1 MHKSSIKTSICLLNN
16 YQHMNNT
23 IRHFL
28 QSQGLNDTDIK
39 IYLDIHRH
47 SQSFASSIAART
59 EIDRTTVYS
68 GIKRLLKKGIIIQT
82 KVNDVTA
89 YTAISPEIFADKL
102 DMEMQEIQARKK
114 AALLFVEEMAKT
126 NKQSFF
132 KPKIRIFEG
141 VEAIRSLYEGTLAP
155 STTQKAFVNLTHL
168 PHPLKEY
175 LKEHF
180 IKSKIKKNVSSKV
193 IIAEGKHSEKYRS
206 LDGNSNRQTKVVK
219 NHPFELHAEIIL
231 FNKKEVAIIDFHQQ
245 IYGIVMESE
254 TLYKS
259 IETVFDYIW
268 DSIK

>member
-1 MHKSSIKTSICLLNN
+1 MEQIIQT
-16 YQHMNNT
+16 
-23 IRHFL
+23 FL
-28 QSQGLNDTDIK
+28 QSQDFNDTDIFV
-39 IYLDIHRH
+39 YLDIYRH

-68 GIKRLLKKGIIIQT
+68 AIKRLLKRGVIIQT

-89 YTAISPEIFADKL
+89 YTAISPEIFSDKL
-102 DMEMQEIQARKK
+102 DIEIQELQARKK
-114 AALLFVEEMAKT
+114 AAQLFVDEIGKMSKHA
-126 NKQSFF
+126 FL

-141 VEAIRSLYEGTLAP
+141 VEAILSLYESTLTP
-155 STTQKAFVNLTHL
+155 GTTQKAFVNLTHL
-168 PHPLKEY
+168 PEPLKDY
-175 LKEHF
+175 LRTHF
-180 IKSKIKKNVSSKV
+180 MKSKIKKRVSSKV
-193 IIAEGKHSEKYRS
+193 IIAEGKKSDKYYS
-206 LDGNSNRQTKVVK
+206 LDRNSNRQTKVVK

-245 IYGIVMESE
+245 IYGVVMESE

>member
-1 MHKSSIKTSICLLNN
+1 MTNAIYS
-16 YQHMNNT
+16 
-23 IRHFL
+23 FL
-28 QSQGLNDTDIK
+28 QSQDLNETDIK
-39 IYLDIHRH
+39 VYLDIYRH

-68 GIKRLLKKGIIIQT
+68 AIKRLLKRGVIIQT

-89 YTAISPEIFADKL
+89 YTAVSPEIFTDKL
-102 DMEMQEIQARKK
+102 DVEIQELQARKK
-114 AALLFVEEMAKT
+114 AAAIFAEELSKL
-126 NKQSFF
+126 NKHSFF

-141 VEAIRSLYEGTLAP
+141 AEAIRSLYEQTLAP
-155 STTQKAFVNLTHL
+155 GTTQKAFVNLTHL
-168 PHPLKEY
+168 PEPLKEY
-175 LKEHF
+175 LRTHF
-180 IKSKIKKNVSSKV
+180 IKSKIKKRVSSKV
-193 IIAEGKHSEKYRS
+193 IIAEGKKSDKYCS
-206 LDGNSNRQTKVVK
+206 LDRNSNRQSKVVK